1 MKFQTDIDPVISRN
15 LAKLTEQARAA
26 RRKYIAGLLVTG
38 SNALL
43 RGLRSAA
50 LWLIQSQRYAARP
63 LREERSLK

>member
-1 MKFQTDIDPVISRN
+1 MKFQTDIDPGISRN
-15 LAKLTEQARAA
+15 LTNLMEHARAA
-26 RRKYIAGLLVTG
+26 RREYIAGLFVTA

-63 LREERSLK
+63 LRENRSLK